1 VEVTLEQGR
10 LSTVILR
17 RIRRLRHVARMEE
30 MRTANKM
37 SVGKPDGI
45 YHIELGIDGRII
57 LKWS

>member
-1 VEVTLEQGR
+1 
-10 LSTVILR
+10 
-17 RIRRLRHVARMEE
+17 MEE